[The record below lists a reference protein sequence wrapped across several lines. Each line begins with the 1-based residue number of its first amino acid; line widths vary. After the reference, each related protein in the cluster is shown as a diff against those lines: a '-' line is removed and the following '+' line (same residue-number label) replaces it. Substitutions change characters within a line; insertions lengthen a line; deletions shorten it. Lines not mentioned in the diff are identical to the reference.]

1 MSTLPNYVN
10 NSQPSRPVRCPLADP
25 HYQSIAT
32 WSNTTAI
39 TGYGHMRA
47 TSKLVKAYQVSCWIC
62 WKAKCCASSR
72 CCRSANFERCPVDT
86 WPTGATHSSCT
97 SLCLQAGVL
106 EVEDAEGK
114 ADCMQ
119 WKPFVDL
126 RSGELK
132 ATSLRMRVYKQ
143 DANGTVTYE
152 AANCNLKGE
161 RCNSCAAAMHWRV
174 VAAPCCRSAHLSCDA
189 ACAEP
194 PTASFCGMPGQP
206 MATQQVVRIL
216 APAHANDQPKL
227 IKSSQ
232 APQCHA
238 PLTPHR
244 HPAHCHCR

>member
-10 NSQPSRPVRCPLADP
+10 NSQPCRPVRFPPADP

-72 CCRSANFERCPVDT
+72 CCRSANFERCPVDA

-161 RCNSCAAAMHWRV
+161 RCNSCAAACTGASWPHL
-174 VAAPCCRSAHLSCDA
+174 VADQHTSA
-189 ACAEP
+189 
-194 PTASFCGMPGQP
+194 
-206 MATQQVVRIL
+206 V
-216 APAHANDQPKL
+216 
-227 IKSSQ
+227 
-232 APQCHA
+232 
-238 PLTPHR
+238 TPHVLN
-244 HPAHCHCR
+244 HPRPAFVACRASPWPPSRSFVYWLQHMLMISQS